1 MRNYLKVTDN
11 ETIAALMN
19 KAEKLGF
26 AEKTITLNFKEYAIE
41 RESQNSFTVTGGN
54 TVLRLDLSDKESALK
69 QLTDT
74 FGMSRSKAEKIIG
87 KAVKQSVS
95 MNTLQRARAKL
106 PKPSNTLEH
115 KTRNRG
121 SRK

>member
-1 MRNYLKVTDN
+1 
-11 ETIAALMN
+11 MN

-54 TVLRLDLSDKESALK
+54 TVLRLDLSDKESAIK

-74 FGMSRSKAEKIIG
+74 FGMSRNKAERIFG
-87 KAVKQSVS
+87 KAAKQSVS
-95 MNTLQRARAKL
+95 MNTLQRAKAKL
-106 PKPSNTLEH
+106 PKPGNTLNH
-115 KTRNRG
+115 KSRDRG